1 MTQRVSSVSIDRR
14 TGMAAPP
21 NLRLD
26 LSNRPENVVLVRETL
41 TGVADAI
48 GLDAPDLDD
57 IRTAATEACN
67 NVALHAYEGKEGP
80 LQVEISADGSSF
92 DVVVRD
98 HGIGLKRQAGED
110 QWIVGI
116 GLPVIEA
123 LVQQVEFADT
133 AGGGTEVRMQFAT
146 PGARTLDRPAEEL
159 APLPQGARTDG
170 GASADHGTA
179 AITIAPIEPLAR
191 SVLPRLLGVLAAR
204 ANFSTD
210 RISDAL
216 LLADALGASASAS
229 TSAGHL
235 TIRVNIEPRNLQLTL
250 GPFDAGQ
257 ARLLVTGS
265 NLGGVGPVIE
275 KLSDDHS
282 VAVDGSHEV
291 LDLQLVDRR

>member
-1 MTQRVSSVSIDRR
+1 
-14 TGMAAPP
+14 MAAPP
-21 NLRLD
+21 NIRLD

-41 TGVADAI
+41 LGVADAI

-67 NVALHAYEGKEGP
+67 NVVLHAYEGKEGP
-80 LQVEISADGSSF
+80 LQVEISAGGSSF

-98 HGIGLKRQAGED
+98 HGIGLQRQAGED

-133 AGGGTEVRMQFAT
+133 DGGGTEVRMEFAT
-146 PGARTLDRPAEEL
+146 PGARPLDAASEGLAALPPAGRAEGS
-159 APLPQGARTDG
+159 AAADG
-170 GASADHGTA
+170 GTA
-179 AITIAPIEPLAR
+179 AVTIAPIEPLAR

-216 LLADALGASASAS
+216 LVGDALGASASAS

-235 TIRVNIEPRNLQLTL
+235 TITVNIEPRNLQLTL
-250 GPFDAGQ
+250 GPLDAGQ
-257 ARLLVTGS
+257 AQLLVTGS
-265 NLGGVGPVIE
+265 NLEGVGPVVE

-282 VAVDGSHEV
+282 VGVDGAYEV